1 MPAVR
6 SATLLAATVLLSGCA
21 TGVRIHDR
29 PISFSEWRQEATRDY
44 IAEHYEREVDEITIE
59 PRVIVLH
66 WTAIDDLEETLLR
79 FDPEALPAARADL
92 GGTDQVNVSSQFLV
106 DRDGT
111 VYRLMPETWMAR
123 HTIGLNLSAIGIE
136 NVGGGG
142 GIDNMTRRQIRANIR
157 LVRYLKS
164 KYPSIEYLIGHSE
177 YREFEGHPLWLEVDD
192 NYRTKKVDPGSRMM
206 SKVRRAVADLDLKGV
221 GEIRAELIEGPTG
234 PATLP
239 ESPAAS

>member
-1 MPAVR
+1 MRQSIGATVSAVG
-6 SATLLAATVLLSGCA
+6 SATLLAISTLLTGCA
-21 TGVRIHDR
+21 TGVSIHDR
-29 PISFSEWRQEATRDY
+29 PISFSDWRQQATRAY

-59 PRVIVLH
+59 PYVIVLH
-66 WTAIDDLEETLLR
+66 WTAIDDLGETLIR

-111 VYRLMPETWMAR
+111 IYRLMPETWMAR

-142 GIDNMTRRQIRANIR
+142 GIDNMTRRQIRANTR
-157 LVRYLKS
+157 LVRYLKE
-164 KYPSIEYLIGHSE
+164 KYPSIEYLIAHSE

-192 NYRTKKVDPGSRMM
+192 SYRTEKIDPGQRMM
-206 SKVRRAVADLDLKGV
+206 SAVRRAVADLGLKGV
-221 GEIRAELIEGPTG
+221 EEIRAERELVP
-234 PATLP
+234 
-239 ESPAAS
+239 